1 MKRHPFILVA
11 VTIAA
16 TLAGVQTLGCGASRS
31 ARSLAAD
38 KVYVAPGELDKYYG
52 FLSGGQ
58 SGSVFVVGIP
68 SGRLIREIP
77 VFEPRAAYGYAMH
90 ETDPRRQEL
99 EATGGLWG
107 DTHHPMLSETDGVFD
122 GRRLWIND
130 LANGRLA
137 RIRLD
142 YFEADRIIK
151 IPNLQGAHGIAVVSP
166 NTKYIVVNGEFEQPT
181 DGLTTNPAPYT
192 SVVAFVDPDSME
204 VKFEVRVNGN
214 IDIADTS
221 KDGRY
226 AFSTVY
232 NLEQGREMGAMI
244 QYDRDAVAAID
255 IPAAERAVAEARG
268 EVRNGVP
275 ILDPADHPGLLT
287 LIPVPKNP
295 HGVNA
300 TPDGRYVIASGKL
313 SPTVTIID
321 ARTLKI
327 VAEPEVGLG
336 PLHTTFDNR
345 GNAFT
350 SLFLDSQVVKWNI
363 DKAIAGASDYIVD
376 RINVHY
382 NIGHLQAVGG
392 DSTHPAGDYLLA
404 LNKLSKDQYLPV
416 GPDLPENQEIID
428 ISGETMKMLASFP
441 TPPEPHDATFLSAAV
456 LKSIVKQVY
465 TPTDDAIAAGKE
477 SVVRTGPHSV
487 AVNMTLIRSAYTPDS
502 FEVREGDVVTLKVTN
517 VETIRDM
524 IHGFALPDH
533 NLNIA
538 LAPGSTKTMTFAAG
552 KPGVYWFYCTN
563 FCSALHLE
571 MRGRLVVQPKDS
583 TVTLTDWHAAENV
596 KGQVVAGVPSTGEK
610 Q

>member
-1 MKRHPFILVA
+1 
-11 VTIAA
+11 
-16 TLAGVQTLGCGASRS
+16 
-31 ARSLAAD
+31 
-38 KVYVAPGELDKYYG
+38 
-52 FLSGGQ
+52 
-58 SGSVFVVGIP
+58 
-68 SGRLIREIP
+68 
-77 VFEPRAAYGYAMH
+77 MH
-90 ETDPRRQEL
+90 ETDPRRRLL

-107 DTHHPMLSETDGVFD
+107 DTHHPMLSETRGVFD
-122 GRRLWIND
+122 GRYLWIND

-166 NTKYIVVNGEFEQPT
+166 DTKYIVVNGEFEQPT
-181 DGLTTNPAPYT
+181 DGLVTNPAPYT
-192 SVVAFVDPDSME
+192 SVVAFVDPNSME

-226 AFSTVY
+226 SFSTIY
-232 NLEQGREMGAMI
+232 NLEQGKDMESMI

-255 IPAAERAVAEARG
+255 IPAAEKAIAAG
-268 EVRNGVP
+268 KGAVRNGVP
-275 ILDPADHPGLLT
+275 ILDPADNPGVLT

-295 HGVNA
+295 HGVNV
-300 TPDGRYVIASGKL
+300 TPDGRYAIAAGKL

-321 ARTLKI
+321 AHTLKI

-336 PLHTTFDNR
+336 PLHTTFDDR
-345 GNAFT
+345 GNAYT

-363 DKAIAGASDYIVD
+363 DRAVKGASDYIVD

-392 DSTHPAGDYLLA
+392 DSMHPYGDYLLA
-404 LNKLSKDQYLPV
+404 LNKLSKDQYVPV

-428 ISGETMKMLASFP
+428 ISGEKMKMLASFP
-441 TPPEPHDATFLSAAV
+441 TPPEPHDATFIEASI
-456 LKSIVKQVY
+456 LKPIVKQVY
-465 TPTDDAIAAGKE
+465 TPTDEAVQAGRE

-502 FEVREGDVVTLKVTN
+502 FEVREGDVVTLKITN

-538 LAPGSTKTMTFAAG
+538 LPPGATKTIAFDAG
-552 KPGVYWFYCTN
+552 KPGVYWYYCTN

-571 MRGRLVVQPKDS
+571 MRGRMLVQPKDS
-583 TVTLTDWHAAENV
+583 TVALSDWHAAENV
-596 KGQVVAGVPSTGEK
+596 KGQVVPGVPSTGDK